1 MKGCRLS
8 LLNLKP
14 RAEGTLQPDGPP
26 PEFLESDCPL
36 PCPCNHPL
44 QEGVVLER
52 TSGSKERGSQHPR
65 DPGIDR
71 GTGKQCQAEMEK
83 SRSSDLKVLCV
94 PGHWSAGKTQSA
106 LEVKQQN
113 GVSCPNLAF
122 LSSETVASYL
132 QRHF

>member
-1 MKGCRLS
+1 MKGCLS
-8 LLNLKP
+8 PLNLKP
-14 RAEGTLQPDGPP
+14 RAEGMLQPDGPP

-52 TSGSKERGSQHPR
+52 TSGSKEKGSQHPR

-71 GTGKQCQAEMEK
+71 GTGKQCQAQMEK

-94 PGHWSAGKTQSA
+94 PGHWSAGKDSERTGGEAAEWCLLPQLS
-106 LEVKQQN
+106 L
-113 GVSCPNLAF
+113 PF
-122 LSSETVASYL
+122 L
-132 QRHF
+132 RDCG